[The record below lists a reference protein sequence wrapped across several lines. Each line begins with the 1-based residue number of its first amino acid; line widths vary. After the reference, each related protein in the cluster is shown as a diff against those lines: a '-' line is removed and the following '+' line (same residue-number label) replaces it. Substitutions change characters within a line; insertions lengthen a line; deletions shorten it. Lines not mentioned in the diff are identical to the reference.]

1 MHLKFHQHLTGYR
14 TRRQSARFP
23 LRSGR
28 DTLRKAESGGGEG
41 IAFAYPAAFLKM
53 LSLQEVVDRYSS
65 FAKQWGD
72 PVALE
77 AFALDP
83 EQTIKLFTSLDE
95 DYHISRFIKFS
106 FENGR
111 LYLISGN
118 PSTHIQID
126 AAIRA
131 LL

>member
-1 MHLKFHQHLTGYR
+1 
-14 TRRQSARFP
+14 
-23 LRSGR
+23 
-28 DTLRKAESGGGEG
+28 
-41 IAFAYPAAFLKM
+41 M

-65 FAKQWGD
+65 LAKRWGD

-83 EQTIKLFTSLDE
+83 EETIKLFTSLDE
-95 DYHISRFIKFS
+95 DYHISRFVRFS
-106 FENGR
+106 FDNGR

-126 AAIRA
+126 AAIRD

>member
-1 MHLKFHQHLTGYR
+1 
-14 TRRQSARFP
+14 
-23 LRSGR
+23 
-28 DTLRKAESGGGEG
+28 
-41 IAFAYPAAFLKM
+41 M
-53 LSLQEVVDRYSS
+53 LSLKEVVDRYSS
-65 FAKQWGD
+65 LAKQWGE

-83 EQTIKLFTSLDE
+83 EETISLFTSLDE
-95 DYHISRFIKFS
+95 DYHISRFVNFS
-106 FENGR
+106 LGRGR

-126 AAIRA
+126 ASIRD

>member
-1 MHLKFHQHLTGYR
+1 MRFKFHQHLTESR
-14 TRRQSARFP
+14 SRRQSAPFHTGTR
-23 LRSGR
+23 R
-28 DTLRKAESGGGEG
+28 DTLRKAEFR
-41 IAFAYPAAFLKM
+41 APRKLLARPNCLPKM
-53 LSLQEVVDRYSS
+53 LSLKEVVDRYSS
-65 FAKQWGD
+65 LSKQWGD

-83 EQTIKLFTSLDE
+83 EETIKLFTSLDE
-95 DYHISRFIKFS
+95 DYHISRFVKFS
-106 FENGR
+106 FDHGR

-126 AAIRA
+126 AAIRD